1 MASGYLQSA
10 GSGAAAGAPF
20 GPIGA
25 AIGGGIGLISA
36 RLGAGAEAGRMK
48 KLREMLERLFS
59 QESISGETNKFF
71 DMFKASPM
79 YGGLRSQAMSGATS
93 LANQLRTSYA
103 RRGLGTSGIAGVAEP
118 LARSSFQQ
126 SFADIDAGGYR
137 DALAAAMRNLQAR
150 AGIITQTDAP
160 SVGAGTIGR
169 GIDNM
174 LPMIYEMLK
183 KYGGGGGGGV
193 GAPRMGQPG
202 FVYPRGG

>member
-1 MASGYLQSA
+1 
-10 GSGAAAGAPF
+10 
-20 GPIGA
+20 
-25 AIGGGIGLISA
+25 
-36 RLGAGAEAGRMK
+36 MK
-48 KLREMLERLFS
+48 KLRELLERLFS
-59 QESISGETNKFF
+59 PESISGETNKFF

-169 GIDNM
+169 GIDNL

-183 KYGGGGGGGV
+183 RYGGS
-193 GAPRMGQPG
+193 RQKRPG
-202 FVYPRGG
+202 TGNLGYEGLDKEGSF